1 MLSSRMRYLW
11 FQWLTALLA
20 FESLFINQVAAA
32 ANLRWASRILSD
44 DNVRDTPS
52 SRFSRSSRSSPS
64 SVSSLSPWS
73 SPSADPSSLL
83 LSRQAP
89 TTMTTC
95 NPEFFD
101 PKHFDE
107 SGAAEWYRNWTVAID
122 KDSSAWKNRISEPRY
137 FAEQQLAWMD
147 LDCGVTHKGC
157 INMPNCDEI
166 MERVGGDGELAR
178 KMYYVL
184 QSYHN
189 MNLIAGVI
197 SVSLSFLFYVK
208 IVFRVASNTYHRSKV

>member
-1 MLSSRMRYLW
+1 M
-11 FQWLTALLA
+11 
-20 FESLFINQVAAA
+20 
-32 ANLRWASRILSD
+32 
-44 DNVRDTPS
+44 
-52 SRFSRSSRSSPS
+52 
-64 SVSSLSPWS
+64 
-73 SPSADPSSLL
+73 
-83 LSRQAP
+83 
-89 TTMTTC
+89 
-95 NPEFFD
+95 
-101 PKHFDE
+101 
-107 SGAAEWYRNWTVAID
+107 
-122 KDSSAWKNRISEPRY
+122 SEPRY

-197 SVSLSFLFYVK
+197 SVSLSFLFLSK
-208 IVFRVASNTYHRSKV
+208 LFLLLHLTPTTGAKFECRNQRHRHGWELVPHILLAI

>member
-1 MLSSRMRYLW
+1 MRSVI
-11 FQWLTALLA
+11 FQWFTAFLA

-32 ANLRWASRILSD
+32 ANLRWATRILSD
-44 DNVRDTPS
+44 ENIHDTPS
-52 SRFSRSSRSSPS
+52 SRFSSSSPS
-64 SVSSLSPWS
+64 SVSSASSLSPRS
-73 SPSADPSSLL
+73 SAFAAPSSSLVP
-83 LSRQAP
+83 RQAP
-89 TTMTTC
+89 STGISTMTTC

-101 PKHFDE
+101 PKHFAE
-107 SGAAEWYRNWTVAID
+107 SGAAEWYANWTVAID
-122 KDSSAWKNRISEPRY
+122 KNSPAWTDGFAEPQY

-166 MERVGGDGELAR
+166 LERVGGDGELAR
-178 KMYYVL
+178 KIYYVL

-197 SVSLSFLFYVK
+197 TTWQLSFGPK
-208 IVFRVASNTYHRSKV
+208 DHMDTYLHTQTINPN